1 MAQDLNKIFLNVPET
16 KKNEFTT
23 AEKLAEHA
31 RQIAFIHGAGTI
43 ATQNEVFTGGTK
55 EAITVA
61 GGPLADDL
69 DDNNWPQTA
78 EWWDSGVPNQ
88 GNRQIPANV
97 SLQDILTQLFLKEIP
112 GTVSWNNISWSPK
125 LTAPTATITATDV
138 EVGTKITPT
147 YTTSSAVTGNTRSV
161 TLNASH
167 GYFESTD
174 GAWNAGG
181 AAVCTQSVTGTTSG
195 TLSTVLKWN
204 NSTITSTTDL
214 EVIDGENTFKVE
226 TSGITANVNKI
237 ADKTVY
243 ASKNTKKVL
252 ENVSAT
258 LTDNSA
264 VNGETLVYDDNVLT
278 GYSKAVS
285 NSAKDTIKGHYKL
298 FYGCLTAPAN
308 GAAGLTSAKIRSLSD
323 TASQTTNWAKS
334 DTYDMKTISGQN
346 MLVCAWPSSL
356 NKKLTKVLNVAA
368 SNAECQAEFTKT
380 TINVATANPDKTVQY
395 DVWYLITDANF
406 AATGDVFKFT
416 F

>member
-1 MAQDLNKIFLNVPET
+1 MAKDLNKIFLNVPET
-16 KKNEFTT
+16 KKDEFTT
-23 AEKLAEHA
+23 AEKLAEHE

-43 ATQNEVFTGGTK
+43 ATQNEIFTGGTK

-61 GGPLADDL
+61 GGPLADDA
-69 DDNNWPQTA
+69 DNWPQDGA
-78 EWWDSGVPNQ
+78 WWDSGEPNK
-88 GNRQIPANV
+88 GNKQIPANV
-97 SLQDILTQLFLKEIP
+97 SLQDILTQLFLKEIL

-181 AAVCTQSVTGTTSG
+181 TAVCTQSVTGTTSG

-214 EVIDGENTFKVE
+214 EVIAGDNTFKVE

-252 ENVSAT
+252 TDVSAT
-258 LTDNSA
+258 LTDNKA
-264 VNGETLVYDDNVLT
+264 VNGETLVYNDDNVLT

-285 NSAKDTIKGHYKL
+285 NSATDTIKGHYKL

-308 GAAGLTSAKIRSLSD
+308 GAAGLTSANIRSLSD
-323 TASQTTNWAKS
+323 TASQTTNWANPG
-334 DTYDMKTISGQN
+334 TYDMKTISGQN

-356 NKKLTKVLNVAA
+356 GKTLKKVLNVAA

-380 TINVATANPDKTVQY
+380 TINVATANSAKTVQY

>member
-61 GGPLADDL
+61 GGPLADEVINND
-69 DDNNWPQTA
+69 NWPWEDA
-78 EWWDSGVPNQ
+78 Y
-88 GNRQIPANV
+88 GNKQIPANV
-97 SLQDILTQLFLKEIP
+97 SLQEILTQLFLKP
-112 GTVSWNNISWSPK
+112 VKGTVSWNKITWLPK
-125 LTAPTATITATDV
+125 LTAPTAQITATDV

-147 YTTSSAVTGNTRSV
+147 YTTSNVVTGNTRSV
-161 TLNASH
+161 TLKASD

-181 AAVCTQSVTGTTSG
+181 AAVCTQSVTGTESG
-195 TLSTVLKWN
+195 TLSEALTWN
-204 NSTITSTTDL
+204 GSPINSTTNL
-214 EVIDGENTFKVE
+214 EVGEGDNTFKVE

-243 ASKNTKKVL
+243 ASWNTKKVL
-252 ENVSAT
+252 EDVSAQ
-258 LTDNSA
+258 LTDNKA
-264 VNGETLVYDDNVLT
+264 VNGETLVYDNSGVLT
-278 GYSKAVS
+278 GYSKALS
-285 NSAKDTIKGHYKL
+285 NSATDTIKGHYKL
-298 FYGCLTAPAN
+298 FYGCLTAPTN
-308 GAAGLTSAKIRSLSD
+308 GAAGLTSANIRSLSD
-323 TASQTTNWAKS
+323 TATQTSNWA
-334 DTYDMKTISGQN
+334 DPGTYNMKTKKGQN

-356 NKKLTKVLNVAA
+356 NKPLIKVLNVAA

-380 TINVATANPDKTVQY
+380 TINVATANSTKTVPY

-406 AATGDVFKFT
+406 AADDDMFKFN

>member
-1 MAQDLNKIFLNVPET
+1 MAQDLNKIFLNVPEA
-16 KKNEFTT
+16 KKDEFNT
-23 AEKLAEHA
+23 AAKLSEHE

-43 ATQNEVFTGGTK
+43 ATQNEVFTGGTS
-55 EAITVA
+55 APITVA
-61 GGPLADDL
+61 GGPLADDSS
-69 DDNNWPQTA
+69 DNWPEDWKDA
-78 EWWDSGVPNQ
+78 A
-88 GNRQIPANV
+88 GNKQIPANT
-97 SLQDILTQLFLKEIP
+97 SLQDILTQLFLKEVE
-112 GTVSWNNISWSPK
+112 GTVSWNSITWSPK
-125 LTAPTATITATDV
+125 LAAPTATITATDV

-147 YTTSSAVTGNTRSV
+147 YTTSSTVNSNTRSV
-161 TLNASH
+161 TLKASD

-204 NSTITSTTDL
+204 NTTITSTTDL
-214 EVIDGENTFKVE
+214 EVIAGDNTFKVE

-252 ENVSAT
+252 TDVSAT

-264 VNGETLVYDDNVLT
+264 VNGETLVYNDANVLT

-285 NSAKDTIKGHYKL
+285 NSATDTIKGHYKL

-308 GAAGLTSAKIRSLSD
+308 GAAGLTSANIRSLSD
-323 TASQTTNWAKS
+323 TASQTTNWANPG
-334 DTYDMKTISGQN
+334 TYNMKTKKGQN

-356 NKKLTKVLNVAA
+356 NKPLIKVLNVAA

-380 TINVATANPDKTVQY
+380 TINVATANSAKTVPY

-406 AATGDVFKFT
+406 AADGDVFKFN